1 MIGFMG
7 AGKTTLGKVIAKRMK
22 LQFLDLDTLIIRNQ
36 GKSITQVFEDEG
48 ERGFRKIERKVLED
62 ILESDNY
69 ILACGGGTPCY
80 KDNMDRMNS
89 KGTSLFLDVPEEE
102 LIKRLSGNKFHRP
115 LLSELNDK
123 ELTAYV
129 QEKLVERQVCYR
141 KSKIW
146 INPLATS
153 VDTIIMSLRYS

>member
-115 LLSELNDK
+115 LLSELNDQ

-129 QEKLVERQVCYR
+129 QERLVERQACYR

>member
-7 AGKTTLGKVIAKRMK
+7 AGKTTLGKVIARKMK
-22 LQFLDLDTLIIRNQ
+22 LQFLDLDTLIVRSQ
-36 GKSITQVFEDEG
+36 GKSISQVFEDEG
-48 ERGFRKIERKVLED
+48 ESGFRKIERKVLEE
-62 ILESDNY
+62 LLKSDNY

-80 KDNMDRMNS
+80 KDNMGRMNA
-89 KGTSLFLDVPEEE
+89 KGVSLFLDVSEEE

-115 LLSELNDK
+115 LLSDLNDQELK
-123 ELTAYV
+123 EYIHK
-129 QEKLVERQVCYR
+129 KLEGRQACYR

>member
-1 MIGFMG
+1 MG

-22 LQFLDLDTLIIRNQ
+22 LQFLDLDTLIVRSQ
-36 GKSITQVFEDEG
+36 GKSINQVFEDEG
-48 ERGFRKIERKVLED
+48 ESGFRRIERKVLDD

-89 KGTSLFLDVPEEE
+89 KGISLFLDVPEEE
-102 LIKRLSGNKFHRP
+102 LVKRLSGNKFHRP
-115 LLSELNDK
+115 LLRELNDQELK
-123 ELTAYV
+123 EYIHK
-129 QEKLVERQVCYR
+129 KLEGRLECYR